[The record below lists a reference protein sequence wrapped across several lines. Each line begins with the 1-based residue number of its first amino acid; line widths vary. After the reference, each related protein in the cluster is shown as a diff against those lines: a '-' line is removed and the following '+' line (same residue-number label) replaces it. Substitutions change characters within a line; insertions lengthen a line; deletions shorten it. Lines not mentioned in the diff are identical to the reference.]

1 MCTPSELEHELAAR
15 NVELEARAA
24 VIQQLLAARQR
35 GPGLRAALSHSL
47 RRHPCRWIFALLL
60 LLGVA
65 LSVGVPVSRA
75 LRPPLPPSPPGF
87 ASAPRLVSASNVSLD
102 IGTALDAPGWLHYVL
117 IPVAADVGWHTHS
130 SNDITAA
137 AIGSSNT
144 PLEVRIA

>member
-35 GPGLRAALSHSL
+35 GPGLRAALSRS
-47 RRHPCRWIFALLL
+47 LLL

-130 SNDITAA
+130 SNDITVA